1 MKEAINIINKSFLRK
16 CYKFNKADN
25 REVKRMFKYGKFNER
40 NYIGGDDIIRDFL
53 YLVENNHIENTSK
66 IVLDRC
72 DIAISVRIKYKNDQR
87 YATITM
93 VDIQKQTTINE
104 YLFSWYK
111 NRGKTEVAELN
122 GKTITEKQY
131 IELLKYLV
139 LGWDCF
145 DNYVTMLKER
155 IEKE

>member
-1 MKEAINIINKSFLRK
+1 MEEAINIINKSFLRK
-16 CYKFNKADN
+16 CYKFNKAYN
-25 REVKRMFKYGKFNER
+25 CEVKRMFKYGKFNEK
-40 NYIGGDDIIRDFL
+40 NYNGGDDIIRDFL
-53 YLVENNHIENTSK
+53 YLVENKHIENTAK
-66 IVLDRC
+66 IVLDER
-72 DIAISVRIKYKNDQR
+72 DIAILVKIKYKNDQR

-111 NRGKTEVAELN
+111 NRGKTEVGELN

-145 DNYVTMLKER
+145 DEYIVCKKER
-155 IEKE
+155 IDNI